1 MAKTGPRKIQTY
13 SVEFKLKAVKL
24 SHQPGVQVKDVA
36 ESLCIHPFMLSR
48 WRKEA
53 RDGVL
58 VGTAPKID
66 TEAVAELQ
74 RLQDVERTSAGARPP
89 KKSHSVCFGSKAQV
103 FAFIQANRQTL
114 SVQVMCQRYGVSRS
128 GFYARQKRA
137 LCARHGS
144 DAAMIELITLAH
156 TRSGHRYG
164 SPRIT
169 KALRQAGHV
178 VGRGRVARLMRK
190 VALQGRGN
198 HLFRRK
204 GKTLEFFSAVD
215 NVVRGQDIQ
224 RVNQFWVGD
233 VTYLKV
239 AGQWRYLAVVMD
251 RFSRRIIGW
260 ALGKRRTA
268 ALTIAAL
275 QRAIRLRKPPSGV
288 FFHSDRGVEYG
299 SRLYKQALSKHSF
312 DQDPPLRQSLRSYFS
327 FYNQDRLHS
336 SLAYQPPGVFEKSHL
351 TLTVH

>member
-1 MAKTGPRKIQTY
+1 
-13 SVEFKLKAVKL
+13 
-24 SHQPGVQVKDVA
+24 
-36 ESLCIHPFMLSR
+36 
-48 WRKEA
+48 
-53 RDGVL
+53 
-58 VGTAPKID
+58 
-66 TEAVAELQ
+66 
-74 RLQDVERTSAGARPP
+74 
-89 KKSHSVCFGSKAQV
+89 
-103 FAFIQANRQTL
+103 
-114 SVQVMCQRYGVSRS
+114 MCQRYGVSRS

-224 RVNQFWVGD
+224 RVNQLWVGD

-275 QRAIRLRKPPSGV
+275 QRAIRLRKPPAGV

-299 SRLYKQALSKHSF
+299 SRLYKQALSKHGFIQSMNRPGSMNDNAHMESFFHTLKLEGLYKMRF

-336 SLAYQPPGVFEKSHL
+336 SLAYQPPGVFEKLHL